1 MTASSNPGSL
11 HSRFL
16 SRPDDAP
23 WMVGLATSA
32 AGSLPYPL
40 SERDIEADTAH
51 ALRVF
56 AELGLARAELVHMI
70 GDGAEEIVWWPFEN
84 AAMRMGIPWIQAEG
98 GPHDTARSDMVLRR
112 FRPHAVLGMSLP
124 VLDAL
129 GELGR
134 DLHGMLGNLRALT
147 ATPQAAIKL
156 RSLGIA
162 CRVQALLGPI
172 FLFEAADGSGLRY
185 DESEW
190 LVESLDGELVLTA
203 VSARMSPFSRL
214 RTGQRGRVG
223 RIERDG
229 RREARVLFD

>member
-1 MTASSNPGSL
+1 MSLSNPQAML
-11 HSRFL
+11 HSGYL

-23 WMVGLATSA
+23 WIVGLASSA

-40 SERDIEADTAH
+40 SKRDVEADTAY
-51 ALRVF
+51 AQRVF

-70 GDGAEEIVWWPFEN
+70 GDGAEEIAWWPFEN
-84 AAMRMGIPWIQAEG
+84 AAMRLAIPWIEAEG

-112 FRPHAVLGMSLP
+112 FRPRAVLGMSLP

-134 DLHGMLGNLRALT
+134 DLHGMLGTLRVLT
-147 ATPQAAIKL
+147 ATPQAATRL

-214 RTGQRGRVG
+214 RTGQRGRVDS
-223 RIERDG
+223 IERDG
-229 RREARVLFD
+229 TREARVVFD

>member
-1 MTASSNPGSL
+1 MTASSNQGSL

-16 SRPDDAP
+16 SRPANAP
-23 WMVGLATSA
+23 WIVGLAPSA

-40 SERDIEADTAH
+40 SERDVEADTAY
-51 ALRVF
+51 ALRVL
-56 AELGLARAELVHMI
+56 ADLGLARGELVHMV
-70 GDGAEEIVWWPFEN
+70 GDGAEEISWWPFEN
-84 AAMRMGIPWIQAEG
+84 AAMRLGIPWIEAEG

-112 FRPHAVLGMSLP
+112 FRPRAVLGMSLP

-129 GELGR
+129 GGLGR
-134 DLHGMLGNLRALT
+134 DLPAMLGNLRALT
-147 ATPQAAIKL
+147 ATPQAATKL

-172 FLFEAADGSGLRY
+172 FLFEAADGSGLGY

-214 RTGQRGRVG
+214 RTGRRGRVDG
-223 RIERDG
+223 IERNG
-229 RREARVLFD
+229 KREARVVFD

>member
-1 MTASSNPGSL
+1 MNASNDQATL

-16 SRPDDAP
+16 SRPADAP
-23 WMVGLATSA
+23 WIVGLAPSA

-40 SERDIEADTAH
+40 SHRDVEADTAY

-56 AELGLARAELVHMI
+56 AELGLQRSELVHMI
-70 GDGAEEIVWWPFEN
+70 GDGAEEIAWWPFEN
-84 AAMRMGIPWIQAEG
+84 AAMRLGIPWIEAEG

-112 FRPHAVLGMSLP
+112 FRPRAVLGMSLP

-134 DLHGMLGNLRALT
+134 DLHAMLATLRVLT

-156 RSLGIA
+156 RTLGIA
-162 CRVQALLGPI
+162 CRVQTMLGPI

-185 DESEW
+185 DDNEW

-203 VSARMSPFSRL
+203 VSARMAPFSRL
-214 RTGQRGRVG
+214 RTGQRGRVDS
-223 RIERDG
+223 IERNG
-229 RREARVLFD
+229 KREARVIFD